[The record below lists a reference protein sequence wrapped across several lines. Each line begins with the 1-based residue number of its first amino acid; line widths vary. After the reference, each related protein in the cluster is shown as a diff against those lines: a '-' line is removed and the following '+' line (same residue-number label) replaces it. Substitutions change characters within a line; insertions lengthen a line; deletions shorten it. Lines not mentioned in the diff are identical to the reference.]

1 MKIVTPEK
9 GGNMNK
15 QEIYDETIGKIEA
28 LLLAEN
34 DWISAMATV
43 VCESFT
49 TALTIFTGLVFTAWS
64 MLETLK

>member
-43 VCESFT
+43 ACELHHSFDY
-49 TALTIFTGLVFTAWS
+49 FHWTGFYLAWS